1 MKTNPFISVVF
12 LCALIFISTVA
23 IELSKDEK
31 LTGAFEKSKT
41 KLGVNNERGLGGE
54 ERSEDIG
61 KGYSDGD
68 YEFSIESGGWKGS
81 INNGG
86 HQGGGKNNGLGGQ
99 GGMGNEVGWRGG
111 ENNEFGGQ
119 GRRNEVGEGGEIEIL
134 EEKK

>member
-1 MKTNPFISVVF
+1 MLVLF
-12 LCALIFISTVA
+12 AA
-23 IELSKDEK
+23 
-31 LTGAFEKSKT
+31 GAFEESKT

-54 ERSEDIG
+54 ERSEDMG
-61 KGYSDGD
+61 KGYSDGY

-86 HQGGGKNNGLGGQ
+86 LQGGGKNNGLGGQ

-119 GRRNEVGEGGEIEIL
+119 GRRNEVGEGGQIEIL